1 MLLWKAATPT
11 TPTRRT
17 PMDRYIGI
25 DVHTESCTFAIMG
38 PTGKRL
44 REQTVETNGKV
55 LTDMLRSIAG
65 KKHACI
71 EEGTH
76 AEWIYE
82 LLEPLVDEIVVTI
95 PEKSRGNKSDSRDA
109 WQRAE
114 EMRRGTIDRP
124 VFKAP
129 HHFTALRAAVKAYIA
144 TQRDMVRTKT
154 RLNSLYRS
162 RGMHGMGS
170 VIYDPEDRASW
181 LARLPSA
188 QRCYAELLS
197 IQLDGLVQTH
207 QRARDWML
215 EESRKVPVVRMIE
228 TAPGIGEIRAPLI
241 VATVI
246 SPHRFRTRRQFWSYC
261 GLAIVTRSSA
271 DWTKDR
277 DGKWIRSTVA
287 QTWGLNRNRQ
297 PLLKNVF
304 KGAAEVVASHISHHP
319 QPLRIAYE
327 RAIAS
332 GTKPN
337 LAQLTLA
344 RRIAGAVL
352 AMWKNKEKY
361 DPARQQ

>member
-1 MLLWKAATPT
+1 M
-11 TPTRRT
+11 R
-17 PMDRYIGI
+17 RYIGI

-44 REQTVETNGKV
+44 REATVETNGKLLIDFV
-55 LTDMLRSIAG
+55 RSVAG
-65 KKHACI
+65 EKHVCL

-82 LLEPLVDEIVVTI
+82 LLEPLADELVVTI
-95 PEKSRGNKSDSRDA
+95 PEPTRGNKSDSSDA
-109 WQRAE
+109 WRRADE
-114 EMRRGTIDRP
+114 LRRGSITRS

-129 HHFTALRAAVKAYIA
+129 NRFTALRAAVKTYGV

-154 RLNSLYRS
+154 RLNNLYRS
-162 RGMHGMGS
+162 RGLHDMGS
-170 VIYDPEDRASW
+170 EIFDPIKRSSW
-181 LARLPSA
+181 LTRLPAA
-188 QRCYAELLS
+188 QSCQAELLS
-197 IQLDGLVQTH
+197 AQLDGLTEAYETAHEWLLKEARKAPIVQ
-207 QRARDWML
+207 L
-215 EESRKVPVVRMIE
+215 LK
-228 TAPGIGEIRAPLI
+228 TAPGIGEIRAAQI

-271 DWTKDR
+271 DWTKDGHGHWER
-277 DGKWIRSTVA
+277 RVVP
-287 QTWGLNRNRQ
+287 QTRGLNRNRQ

-304 KGAAEVVASHISHHP
+304 KGAAQTVIRQMPEHP
-319 QPLRIAYE
+319 LKRAYE
-327 RAIAS
+327 RTTAAE
-332 GTKPN
+332 TKPN

-361 DPARQQ
+361 DPAKQQS